1 MPKLEKKRGEII
13 GAKNRLILDISMNKT
28 ELELLQKA
36 ITKFK
41 CKEYDESQFH
51 STFETVIGMITEFHN
66 YEIRRMFE
74 SIESSLEISD
84 FTSNNKREDYLI
96 AIESIERILRDNE
109 LINEEK

>member
-1 MPKLEKKRGEII
+1 MER
-13 GAKNRLILDISMNKT
+13 KNRLILNIFMNRT

-36 ITKFK
+36 ITNFK

-51 STFETVIGMITEFHN
+51 STFETIIGMITESHN

-74 SIESSLEISD
+74 SIESSLEIFD
-84 FTSNNKREDYLI
+84 FMSNNKREDYLV

-109 LINEEK
+109 LINEEN